1 VAACSGEGSIALS
14 RIFSGKRV
22 QDRADRGF
30 SGLVNGRAAQLDG
43 LRAIAMVAI
52 CWDHWRPESWTR
64 LFPFEV
70 FLFFFLVM
78 TGYLI
83 TGSLLRERDRSEA
96 RGGPWK
102 SEALR
107 IYQIRRGL
115 RILAPYYA
123 ALALAL
129 LVSADVRQAF
139 GWYFFH
145 LSNIHMA
152 YLGDWPDGTNHF
164 WSLSMQQQFYLV
176 WPFVLWFAPRKSLVW
191 AILLVS
197 AIGPVSRSFH
207 DELTAWFAWPQVL
220 TWASLDYF
228 GIGGLLALAVHR
240 GMSLESP
247 ALRWISITAFAGYL
261 AVFGSHL
268 LGWPTFGLR
277 AIQQTLLSVS
287 LCGMI
292 AAGTVGFSGIAG
304 KFLLLPFL
312 QRIGQVSYG
321 IYLFHNL
328 APLFAG
334 KLFWFLW
341 GDAFQAEGWHFVRIA
356 IFAGLTWLLALASW
370 RWIEQPLQGVRAKV
384 GARS

>member
-1 VAACSGEGSIALS
+1 
-14 RIFSGKRV
+14 
-22 QDRADRGF
+22 
-30 SGLVNGRAAQLDG
+30 
-43 LRAIAMVAI
+43 
-52 CWDHWRPESWTR
+52 
-64 LFPFEV
+64 
-70 FLFFFLVM
+70 M

-102 SEALR
+102 LEALR

-129 LVSADVRQAF
+129 LVSADVRQAL
-139 GWYFFH
+139 GWYVFH

-152 YLGDWPDGTNHF
+152 LLGDWPDGTNHF

-176 WPFVLWFAPRKSLVW
+176 WPFVLWFVPRNRLVW
-191 AILLVS
+191 AILLFS

-207 DELTAWFAWPQVL
+207 DELTAWFAWPQVM

-247 ALRWISITAFAGYL
+247 ALRWISIAAFGGYI
-261 AVFGSHL
+261 AVFGSHA

-277 AIQQTLLSVS
+277 SIQQTLLSIS
-287 LCGMI
+287 LCGLI
-292 AAGTVGFSGIAG
+292 AAATVGFPGMAGRLLEQAVSPAHRPGFLRDLSVSQPRSAVCRQALLVSLGRILSSGSLAFRAHRDLRRADVVSRARLVAVDRAAAARSALEAGEQNIATAG
-304 KFLLLPFL
+304 HPVGESL
-312 QRIGQVSYG
+312 QRSRSSRLPEIC
-321 IYLFHNL
+321 
-328 APLFAG
+328 AG
-334 KLFWFLW
+334 P
-341 GDAFQAEGWHFVRIA
+341 GRG
-356 IFAGLTWLLALASW
+356 
-370 RWIEQPLQGVRAKV
+370 GVHHPPRTL
-384 GARS
+384 